1 MAQAVNFSVRAFA
14 NGTIFI
20 CSKVFD
26 LAGTRITSAD
36 LSGISYTIYSL
47 GTRGNSER
55 RAVTGHENVSLSVA
69 DVFFDT
75 LQTGVFN
82 GSNVEY
88 NFRWTIDNSENECFP
103 NANEKYLVRI
113 DFHPV
118 SGFVSPIQI
127 IVDAI

>member
-1 MAQAVNFSVRAFA
+1 MAQAVNFSARAFA
-14 NGTIFI
+14 KGTALI
-20 CSKVFD
+20 CAKVVG
-26 LAGTRITSAD
+26 LAGNLIASEE
-36 LSGISYTIYSL
+36 LSGIRYTIYSL

-55 RAVTGHENVSLSVA
+55 ATVAGHENVSLSIGA
-69 DVFFDT
+69 VFYDE
-75 LQTGVFN
+75 LQTGTFN

-118 SGFVSPIQI
+118 SGFISPIQI
-127 IVDAI
+127 MVDTI